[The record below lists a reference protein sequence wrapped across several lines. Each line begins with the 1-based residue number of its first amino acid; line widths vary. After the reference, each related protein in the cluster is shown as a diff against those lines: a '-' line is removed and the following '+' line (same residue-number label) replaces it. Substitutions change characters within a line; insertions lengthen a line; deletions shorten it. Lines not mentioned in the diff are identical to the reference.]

1 MLTGA
6 TAMTVT
12 GFITEVGN
20 VFTAAMGW
28 LSDVGT
34 AIAGDGILLC
44 FVAVP
49 LIGLGIGIFKRLLNV
64 N

>member
-1 MLTGA
+1 MEA

-12 GFITEVGN
+12 QFITEVGN

-28 LSDVGT
+28 LADVGQ
-34 AIAGDGILLC
+34 AIAADGILLC

-49 LIGLGIGIFKRLLNV
+49 LIGLGIGVFKRLLNV